1 MTDPDPVEFQS
12 PGVGLENISEKGSNP
27 PARKVEYR
35 HTIVDLEA
43 ELNRTM
49 VRDCKIDACIDLFLC
64 RVLSFRKNN
73 PDGPDGEGWYST
85 WLFRDMR
92 RQLPAEK
99 LEPMTQELRQNLD
112 RLVPGHVSNGEPVLD
127 AINDRVEIRWNAIQ
141 MSREAPIEQSI
152 PQSLV
157 QTLAEKQFKERTG
170 LGATTSPEERTSL
183 KNSSRQLRSLIEG
196 ESATA
201 SFSCGGTIPVAVDSE
216 IADGKNLT
224 ASPPVRIFWSKRDDA
239 TAQKLILP
247 IGTSVPE
254 VSAEILK
261 RLVADCDPAS
271 FGRGDKDVVDP
282 EYRKAGKLDTDQFAT
297 SFHPADFGILDTVGQ
312 VLLPSIS
319 SETDNQLQFRRIKAE
334 LYKMNVCLG
343 CDLA

>member
-1 MTDPDPVEFQS
+1 
-12 PGVGLENISEKGSNP
+12 
-27 PARKVEYR
+27 
-35 HTIVDLEA
+35 
-43 ELNRTM
+43 
-49 VRDCKIDACIDLFLC
+49 
-64 RVLSFRKNN
+64 
-73 PDGPDGEGWYST
+73 
-85 WLFRDMR
+85 
-92 RQLPAEK
+92 
-99 LEPMTQELRQNLD
+99 
-112 RLVPGHVSNGEPVLD
+112 
-127 AINDRVEIRWNAIQ
+127 
-141 MSREAPIEQSI
+141 
-152 PQSLV
+152 
-157 QTLAEKQFKERTG
+157 
-170 LGATTSPEERTSL
+170 
-183 KNSSRQLRSLIEG
+183 
-196 ESATA
+196 
-201 SFSCGGTIPVAVDSE
+201 
-216 IADGKNLT
+216 
-224 ASPPVRIFWSKRDDA
+224 VRIFWSKRDDA

-261 RLVADCDPAS
+261 RLVADCDPAG